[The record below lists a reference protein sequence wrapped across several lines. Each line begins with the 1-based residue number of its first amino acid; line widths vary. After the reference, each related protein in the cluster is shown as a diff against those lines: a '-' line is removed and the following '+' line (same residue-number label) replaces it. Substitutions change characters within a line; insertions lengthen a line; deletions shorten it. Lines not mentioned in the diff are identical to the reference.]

1 MPRFVLL
8 HHQLPPESDRLS
20 HWDLMLERDD
30 TGELVTWALDEL
42 PQPGLAIAAMRLG
55 DHRAA
60 YLDYEGPVSG
70 NRGTVER
77 VYEGAYQTVAQSNTT
92 WELQFEGELI
102 RGRAKLT
109 QSPTDPQAWT
119 FTFHLDENAGD

>member
-8 HHQLPPESDRLS
+8 HHQLPPDSDRVS

-30 TGELVTWALDEL
+30 TGQLTTWALDEL
-42 PQPGLAIAAMRLG
+42 PQPGLTIAAMRLG
-55 DHRAA
+55 DHRAD

-70 NRGTVER
+70 NRGTVAR
-77 VYEGAYQTVAQSNTT
+77 VDAGTYQTIAQLNTT
-92 WELQFEGELI
+92 WQLQLYGERM

-119 FTFHLDENAGD
+119 LTWLAGENAGD